1 MPSENNEDEPLDSTA
16 DASLIHQYDNSPGR
30 QLLTGMLNHMSLE
43 PEEQPELEANE
54 LPPRPSKEIRGDF
67 STDNILHHKQVR
79 KPKKNVYTLRVDQT
93 EPQQEEKE
101 EKVKNMHYLFS
112 AFSQA
117 VLDRP
122 P

>member
-1 MPSENNEDEPLDSTA
+1 V
-16 DASLIHQYDNSPGR
+16 DASPICQYDDSPGR
-30 QLLTGMLNHMSLE
+30 QLLTGMLNYMSLE
-43 PEEQPELEANE
+43 PEEQPEPEANK
-54 LPPRPSKEIRGDF
+54 LPLRPSKEIRRDF
-67 STDNILHHKQVR
+67 STDNILHHKWVR
-79 KPKKNVYTLRVDQT
+79 KPKKNVYTLCVDQT

-112 AFSQA
+112 AFSQV